1 MSEGILLAPVARGTL
16 LPPEERV
23 ARLEEALPQIR
34 AALAGEDDAVA
45 IEATLACLLWDTLVQ
60 TNWCG
65 FYRRVGETMLAV
77 GPYQGTMG
85 CLRIDFA
92 RGVCGACARTRE
104 VQLVRDVHTF
114 PGHIA
119 CDDRTRS
126 ELVVPV
132 VDTAGELQAVLDLDS
147 PHLDAFSREE
157 ADLLVALVTDTL
169 TGARFR

>member
-1 MSEGILLAPVARGTL
+1 MSEGILLPPVARGTL
-16 LPPEERV
+16 LPKDERV
-23 ARLEEALPQIR
+23 ARLQEAIPQIR
-34 AALAGEDDAVA
+34 AALTGEEDAVA
-45 IEATLACLLWDTLVQ
+45 IEATLACLLWETLTQ

-65 FYRRVGETMLAV
+65 FYRRVGPSTLAV

-85 CLRIDFA
+85 CLRIEFA

-104 VQLVRDVHTF
+104 VQLVPDVHAF

-132 VDTAGELQAVLDLDS
+132 LDATGELRAVLDLDS

-157 ADLLVALVTDTL
+157 ADLLVALVRDVL
-169 TGARFR
+169 TGASYA